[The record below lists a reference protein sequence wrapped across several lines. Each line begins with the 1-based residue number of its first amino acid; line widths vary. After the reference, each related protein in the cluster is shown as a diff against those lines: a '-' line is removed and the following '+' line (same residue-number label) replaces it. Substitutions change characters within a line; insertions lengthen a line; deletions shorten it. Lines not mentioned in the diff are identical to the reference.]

1 MGSDVQKREAALR
14 AHLGLEMHLA
24 LTASQAHWV
33 DPDNEAKRTAHLVE
47 LRPLIQECAKRFAKH
62 PDDVETLVQDIL
74 LDVLAHVAAG
84 RRQTV
89 AHGLAHDVLQD
100 DSEPEKNWFDGDWY
114 PLERRVRHVAPFK
127 AADLA
132 KSWNGQASAH
142 RAEVNGYFDR
152 LQAELTVIYSHC
164 VAGPPHADV
173 CNALCLLMVMAVAKF
188 HDHCVLRLEAW
199 DRERNR
205 DTEPRAWVVRDY
217 LAPFSYRIQRLFANE
232 ITMEADR
239 PARQGLEAFATFHRT
254 VELFLDKLKAEALQT
269 LPGVRLVRE
278 DDLAHPP
285 EDVQASTPLQVS
297 DTFQRVK
304 NLLNLVEEAIAD
316 MDRRP
321 VRTADGRTLI
331 LYPRHQDVWRKY
343 LAFTRVRFTD
353 VKGQQHEQTV
363 LDASLLSAAKLGRAK
378 TQALEEHFYTP
389 SVGEFETLTGYS
401 ENTLRKLTDE
411 AYEYVKHH
419 PRFDAIVFH
428 FVPTKWASESLEG
441 YLAVTEKPL
450 PAERGED
457 TVQDKYLASA
467 RKTLV
472 SKNGKKM
479 FRDAVHVWGVD
490 KQLIVE

>member
-1 MGSDVQKREAALR
+1 MGIDVQEREAALR

-33 DPDNEAKRTAHLVE
+33 DPHNEARRSAHLVA
-47 LRPLIQECAKRFAKH
+47 LMPLIQQCAKRVAKH
-62 PDDVETLVQDIL
+62 PDDVETLAHDILQDIL
-74 LDVLAHVAAG
+74 THLAAG
-84 RRQTV
+84 PRQTV
-89 AHGLAHDVLQD
+89 ANGLAHGVLQN

-114 PLERRVRHVAPFK
+114 QLERRVRHVAPFK

-132 KSWNGQASAH
+132 KSWNGQPSAH
-142 RAEVNGYFDR
+142 RAVVNGYFDQ
-152 LQAELTVIYSHC
+152 LQAELTLIYSHC
-164 VAGPPHADV
+164 VAGPPHADG

-188 HDHCVLRLEAW
+188 HDNCVSRLEAW
-199 DRERNR
+199 DKERNR
-205 DTEPRAWVVRDY
+205 DTEPRAWVVREY

-254 VELFLDKLKAEALQT
+254 VNLFLDRLKAEALQT

-297 DTFQRVK
+297 DTFIRVK
-304 NLLNLVEEAIAD
+304 SLLNLVGDVIAD

-321 VRTADGRTLI
+321 VPTADGRTLI

-343 LAFTRVRFTD
+343 LALKVMRITD
-353 VKGQQHEQTV
+353 AHGREHNQTV
-363 LDASLLSAAKLGRAK
+363 LDANWLSAKKLGRLK
-378 TQALEEHFYTP
+378 TGELEELFYTP
-389 SVGEFETLTGYS
+389 TVGEFEALTGLS
-401 ENTLRKLTDE
+401 ENTLRTLTDA

-419 PRFDAIVFH
+419 PKFDAIVFH
-428 FVPTKWASESLEG
+428 FVPTKWASESFDG

-457 TVQDKYLASA
+457 TVTDKYLASA
-467 RKTLV
+467 RETLV
-472 SKNGKKM
+472 SKDGKKM
-479 FRDAVHVWGVD
+479 FRDAVHVWGVG